1 MSMYMGQAL
10 GLFREPSAI
19 YEWPELT
26 FVNINDA
33 GRVLASKMPA
43 RSDGDPEMSW
53 IGLPDEGVR
62 ARIGEHDDHHFEQE
76 TEWGIIHYSLIEPH
90 TYHPRPTLLLT
101 SVHHSGDS
109 YMAGIDHQRLVMSL
123 IVNEQ
128 EEVQAR
134 LLDTAQQQ
142 VAAVQEISRHSLKRF
157 NDLVWEINEKKY
169 REGLDRGQ
177 GG

>member
-19 YEWPELT
+19 YEWPDLT

-33 GRVLASKMPA
+33 GRVLASKLPA
-43 RSDGDPEMSW
+43 RGNGDPEMSW
-53 IGLPDEGVR
+53 IGLSDGEVR
-62 ARIGEHDDHHFEQE
+62 ARLGEHDHHFEQE
-76 TEWGIIHYSLIEPH
+76 TDWGIIHFSLIEAH
-90 TYHPRPTLLLT
+90 AYHPRPTLMLT
-101 SVHHSGDS
+101 SVHHPADP

-134 LLDTAQQQ
+134 LLDTALQQ
-142 VAAVQEISRHSLKRF
+142 VAAVQEISRGTLKRF
-157 NDLVWEINEKKY
+157 NDLVYEINEKKF
-169 REGLDRGQ
+169 REALDKGQ
-177 GG
+177 AR